1 MQHAAYTAYL
11 EAAFDAVMA
20 AEAAEHAAHGHV
32 VYDPTPLHEMMCVCG
47 YLDPPPRN
55 LNDQLCDPCESRKEV
70 ARKKEAAEMEALVTA
85 QLALPDTDPARI
97 FTDAE
102 LRDTYRIHCDKRGL
116 NRLLLR
122 AMRKKLGIRF

>member
-1 MQHAAYTAYL
+1 MQSHAAYTAYL
-11 EAAFDAVMA
+11 EAAFDAVLA
-20 AEAAEHAAHGHV
+20 AEDAEHPRL
-32 VYDPTPLHEMMCVCG
+32 YDPTPLHEMMCVCG
-47 YLDPPPRN
+47 YMDPPPRN
-55 LNDQLCDPCESRKEV
+55 LNDQLCDPCE
-70 ARKKEAAEMEALVTA
+70 ARKDVKAKKDAEEMDALVAA

-102 LRDTYRIHCDKRGL
+102 LRDTARVHCDKRGF